1 MDPLIAGLLATLV
14 GAIVG
19 GAVSFLLNRQL
30 HAQQLERLRTEHK
43 TEFAAEDTARH
54 FLSHRGYTDR
64 SFDVLRKHLG
74 GFEDDELRRILV
86 RAGAV
91 RTFRDDGSEWWRL
104 LSRMD
109 EYIEHKT
116 RRADAAARAQDAADP
131 PR

>member
-1 MDPLIAGLLATLV
+1 MDPIVAGLLATLV

-19 GAVSFLLNRQL
+19 GGVSFLLNRQL

-74 GFEDDELRRILV
+74 GFEDNELRRILV

-91 RTFRDDGSEWWRL
+91 RTYRDDGSEWWRL

-109 EYIEHKT
+109 EYLEQKA
-116 RRADAAARAQDAADP
+116 RRADTASDDLPAG
-131 PR
+131 

>member
-1 MDPLIAGLLATLV
+1 MDPIVAGLLATLV

-19 GAVSFLLNRQL
+19 GGVSFLLNRQL

-54 FLSHRGYTDR
+54 FLGHRGYTDR

-91 RTFRDDGSEWWRL
+91 RTYRDDGSEWWRL

-109 EYIEHKT
+109 EYIEQKA
-116 RRADAAARAQDAADP
+116 RRADVASDDRP
-131 PR
+131 VG

>member
-1 MDPLIAGLLATLV
+1 MDPIVAGLLATLV

-30 HAQQLERLRTEHK
+30 HAQQLERLRAEHK

-54 FLSHRGYTDR
+54 FLGHRGYTDR
-64 SFDVLRKHLG
+64 SFEVLRKHLG

-109 EYIEHKT
+109 EYIEQKT
-116 RRADAAARAQDAADP
+116 RSADAAGAD
-131 PR
+131 

>member
-1 MDPLIAGLLATLV
+1 MDPIVAGLLATLV

-91 RTFRDDGSEWWRL
+91 RTYRDDGGEWWRL

-109 EYIEHKT
+109 EYIELKT
-116 RRADAAARAQDAADP
+116 RRADGAAAE
-131 PR
+131 

>member
-1 MDPLIAGLLATLV
+1 MDPIVAGLLATLV

-30 HAQQLERLRTEHK
+30 HGQQLERLRAEHK
-43 TEFAAEDTARH
+43 TELAAEDTARH
-54 FLSHRGYTDR
+54 FLGHRGYTDR
-64 SFDVLRKHLG
+64 SFEVLRKHLG

-109 EYIEHKT
+109 EYIEQKT
-116 RRADAAARAQDAADP
+116 RSADAAGAD
-131 PR
+131 

>member
-1 MDPLIAGLLATLV
+1 MDPIVAGLLATLV

-19 GAVSFLLNRQL
+19 GGVSFLLNRQL

-43 TEFAAEDTARH
+43 TEFAAEETARH

-91 RTFRDDGSEWWRL
+91 RTYRDDGSEWWRL

-109 EYIEHKT
+109 EYIGQKAQ
-116 RRADAAARAQDAADP
+116 RADAATAE
-131 PR
+131 

>member
-1 MDPLIAGLLATLV
+1 MDPIVAGLLATLV

-19 GAVSFLLNRQL
+19 GGVSFLLNRQL

-43 TEFAAEDTARH
+43 TEFAAEETARH

-91 RTFRDDGSEWWRL
+91 RTYRDDGSEWWRL

-109 EYIEHKT
+109 EYIGQKA
-116 RRADAAARAQDAADP
+116 RRADAATAE
-131 PR
+131 

>member
-1 MDPLIAGLLATLV
+1 MDPIIAGLFATLV

-19 GAVSFLLNRQL
+19 GGVSFLLNRQL

-64 SFDVLRKHLG
+64 SFEVLRKHLG

-91 RTFRDDGSEWWRL
+91 RTFREDGSEWWRL

-109 EYIEHKT
+109 EYIGQKA
-116 RRADAAARAQDAADP
+116 RRADAAD
-131 PR
+131 